1 MSRLPTFLPGCLRN
15 KGFEVEFIREY
26 KVGCQ
31 ERIAIYATK
40 HNYFTTF
47 QVILRHFT
55 SQDLSVIINLQLFI
69 HFCHFFYPLTKNLN
83 LISLPH
89 GQWGKLYYIFLVNYV
104 EFSSLKQPGNII
116 ISPLGNEGQ
125 EISFELP
132 SRE

>member
-1 MSRLPTFLPGCLRN
+1 MILTLNFLPQRGKFLAPQAIFFLAFCRKL
-15 KGFEVEFIREY
+15 
-26 KVGCQ
+26 
-31 ERIAIYATK
+31 AIYATK